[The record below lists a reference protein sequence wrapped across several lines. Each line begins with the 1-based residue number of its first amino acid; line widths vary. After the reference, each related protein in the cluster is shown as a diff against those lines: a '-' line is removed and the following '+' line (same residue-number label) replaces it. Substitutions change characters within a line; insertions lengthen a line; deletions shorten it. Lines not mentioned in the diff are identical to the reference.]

1 MQVNIVLFLV
11 VCVAVNAFKNS
22 YSGLKS
28 RFSSR
33 VTPLSEN
40 FFLDIDT
47 VFDPAVNTPRE
58 LFGEVAYKGYVEN
71 YDDQALL
78 LGNYNPING
87 IRSNKLLSLTADSGL
102 LEALE
107 AKGVTLSQLEK
118 LLPVIDQLGLLDTVS
133 KNKALL
139 LSLAPLLI
147 EPAPLLIPVVVSIL
161 KTSPSLFQLPG
172 FALLGAGVYEGTSGD
187 GFLTVVC
194 ILLGLPLA
202 TLGTI
207 LSSSLAL
214 PDVPSSIPVT
224 AVSSS
229 PSRSVSASAPK
240 VKAPSVVSR
249 REGGA
254 RNGRRKTVK
263 VNRR

>member
-58 LFGEVAYKGYVEN
+58 LFGEGKSCIILTKLLSYNFYIIIIVAYKGYVEN

-78 LGNYNPING
+78 LGNYNPIDG

-107 AKGVTLSQLEK
+107 AKG
-118 LLPVIDQLGLLDTVS
+118 
-133 KNKALL
+133 NN
-139 LSLAPLLI
+139 
-147 EPAPLLIPVVVSIL
+147 
-161 KTSPSLFQLPG
+161 
-172 FALLGAGVYEGTSGD
+172 YM
-187 GFLTVVC
+187 
-194 ILLGLPLA
+194 
-202 TLGTI
+202 
-207 LSSSLAL
+207 
-214 PDVPSSIPVT
+214 
-224 AVSSS
+224 
-229 PSRSVSASAPK
+229 
-240 VKAPSVVSR
+240 
-249 REGGA
+249 
-254 RNGRRKTVK
+254 
-263 VNRR
+263 